1 MPAELEILHED
12 NHCLVVNKPAGL
24 LVQGD
29 RTGDRSLADVA
40 RAWIKQRHAKTGNV
54 YLGVVHRLDRPV
66 SGIVLLART
75 SKATS
80 RLAAAFR
87 DRKVVKTYRAIVER
101 PPEVLQGRLV
111 HHLLKDPA
119 SNTTHIV
126 EASTPGARRAVL
138 RYQVLQRVAAGTLV
152 EVIPE
157 TGRPHQIRV
166 QMAAVAGAIVGDL
179 RYGSRTA
186 LGERIAL
193 HATHLAF
200 PHPTRQE
207 TIDIHCEVP
216 QSWAELLGSGPVS

>member
-1 MPAELEILHED
+1 MPTELDILYED

-29 RTGDRSLADVA
+29 RTGDRSLADQA
-40 RAWIKQRHAKTGNV
+40 REWIRRRHAKSGNV

-87 DRKVVKTYRAIVER
+87 DRKVEKIYRAIVER

-111 HHLLKDPA
+111 HHLLKDPT
-119 SNTTHIV
+119 SNTTRIV
-126 EASTPGARRAVL
+126 DAATAGARRAVL
-138 RYQVLQRVAAGTLV
+138 QYRVLQRVEAGTLV
-152 EVIPE
+152 EVVPE

-166 QMAAVAGAIVGDL
+166 QLAAVAGAIVGDL

-193 HATHLAF
+193 HATALAF

-207 TIDIHCEVP
+207 IIDIHCEVP
-216 QSWAELLGSGPVS
+216 QSWAELLGTSGKS